1 MRRQRLGRTELK
13 VSPIVYG
20 AVINTGE
27 SIDNTKA
34 YVSEAID
41 RGVNYFDVAPSY
53 GDAQELLG
61 PAIEPYRNEIVLACK
76 TTERS
81 CQGAQAELLESLN
94 ALHTD
99 YFDIYQIHSLSS
111 MEDVDAIF
119 APNGAM
125 EAFVRAK
132 RDGLIRNIGMSV
144 HNEEAALRALELY
157 DFDTIMFPL
166 NWSLGINSGW
176 GDRIAKKV
184 QETDKGFI
192 AIKSIS
198 HRTWREGEE
207 KRYPKSWCRP
217 FSTDGDDVPYAL
229 AGMKY
234 ALSKGAHTLVPPGDI
249 EHFRFMLDLIDKAL
263 DEPFSGEDLELL
275 RAEAEKVKDE
285 MIFNPYDY
293 A

>member
-53 GDAQELLG
+53 GDAQKLLG

-207 KRYPKSWCRP
+207 RRYPKSWCRP

-263 DEPFSGEDLELL
+263 NEPMSGEELELL

>member
-132 RDGLIRNIGMSV
+132 HDGLIRNIGMSV

-207 KRYPKSWCRP
+207 RRYPKSWCRP
-217 FSTDGDDVPYAL
+217 FNTDGDDVPFAL

-263 DEPFSGEDLELL
+263 NEPMSGEELELL

-285 MIFNPYDY
+285 MIFDPYEY

>member
-53 GDAQELLG
+53 GDAQKLLG

-132 RDGLIRNIGMSV
+132 HDGLIRNIGMSV

-207 KRYPKSWCRP
+207 RRYPKSWCRP
-217 FSTDGDDVPYAL
+217 FNTDGDDVPFAL

-285 MIFNPYDY
+285 MIFDPYEY

>member
-53 GDAQELLG
+53 GDAQKLLG

-207 KRYPKSWCRP
+207 RRYPKSWCRP
-217 FSTDGDDVPYAL
+217 FNTDGDDVPFAL

-263 DEPFSGEDLELL
+263 NEPMSGEELELL

-285 MIFNPYDY
+285 MIFDPYEY

>member
-1 MRRQRLGRTELK
+1 MQRQRLGRTELK
-13 VSPIVYG
+13 VSPVVYG

-27 SIDNTKA
+27 TLEVTKGF
-34 YVSEAID
+34 VSEAIE

-61 PAIEPYRNEIVLACK
+61 PALAPHRNDIILACK

-81 CQGAQAELLESLN
+81 CDGAQAELMDSLN

-111 MEDVDAIF
+111 MEDVDKIF
-119 APNGAM
+119 APHGAM
-125 EAFVRAK
+125 EALMRAK
-132 RDGLIRNIGMSV
+132 KDGIIRNIGMSV
-144 HNEEAALRALELY
+144 HNEEAALKAMDLF

-176 GDRIAKKV
+176 GDRITKKA
-184 QETDKGFI
+184 QETDKGMI

-198 HRTWREGEE
+198 HRTWRDGEE
-207 KRYPKSWCRP
+207 RRYPKSWCRP
-217 FSTDGDDVPYAL
+217 FDIEGDDVPL
-229 AGMKY
+229 AIAAMKY
-234 ALSKGAHTLVPPGDI
+234 SLTKGAMTLIPPGDI
-249 EHFRFMLDLIDKAL
+249 HHFRFMLDHIDEAL
-263 DEPFSGEDLELL
+263 NEPLTEDELELL
-275 RAEAEKVKDE
+275 EREAIKVKDE
-285 MIFNPYDY
+285 MIFNPYSH